1 MKKILI
7 TGGAGFI
14 GSEFVRL
21 AISKRCEVLVV
32 DALTYAGD
40 LQNLAGLDYRF
51 ARQDL
56 RDADGV
62 IKCVRDFAPEAVV
75 NFAAESHVDN
85 SISGP
90 RVFVDT
96 NIVGTLNLLEASRAY
111 FQSMTEAGKSTFRF
125 LQISTDEVFG
135 DLGETGQF
143 SETTPYKPHSP
154 YSASKAGA
162 DHLVKAWHRTF
173 KLPTLITN
181 CSNNYG
187 PRQFPE
193 KLIPHMILQALAG
206 NPLPVYGTGL
216 NVRDWIHVEDH
227 CAGVWLALKQAP
239 LGSNYGF
246 GGNAERTN
254 IAVVETI
261 CRILDKVKPRARG
274 SYTEQISFVTDRPGH
289 DWRYSIDSRLAEKD
303 LGFKRR
309 YSSFEEGLA
318 QTVQW
323 YLENL
328 SWTQHMLNK
337 PEKSPFHS

>member
-1 MKKILI
+1 MNKILI

-21 AISKRCEVLVV
+21 ALKNKAEVLVV

-40 LQNLAGLDYRF
+40 LKNLEGLDYLF

-56 RDADGV
+56 RDTEGV
-62 IKCVRDFAPEAVV
+62 MKCVREFAPDAVV

-85 SISGP
+85 SITGP

-96 NIVGTLNLLEASRAY
+96 NIVGTLNLLEASRAH
-111 FQSMTEAGKSTFRF
+111 FQSLSPEKQSRFRF

-193 KLIPHMILQALAG
+193 KLIPHMILQAMAG
-206 NPLPVYGTGL
+206 RPLPVYGNGK

-227 CAGVWLALKQAP
+227 CAGVWLALTKAP
-239 LGSNYGF
+239 VGSNYGF

-254 IAVVETI
+254 IAVVEAI
-261 CRILDKVKPRARG
+261 CAILDKLKPRAQG
-274 SYTEQISFVTDRPGH
+274 SFKELISFVTDRPGH
-289 DWRYSIDSRLAEKD
+289 DWRYSIDSRLAEKE
-303 LGFKRR
+303 LGFTRK
-309 YSSFEEGLA
+309 YTSFETGLE
-318 QTVQW
+318 QTVSW
-323 YLENL
+323 YLDNF
-328 SWTQHMLNK
+328 SWARHMLDK